1 MKGCPLKCP
10 WCHNPETQQKG
21 KEYFYYSDRCTHCG
35 RCEEICPTGASRIV
49 KTAKGQATLSIDR
62 DLCEACMRCV
72 SRCLSDAR
80 SIAGQELSFEEILK
94 EVLSDKPF
102 YVNSGGG
109 VTISGGDPLLFPD
122 FTLELAK
129 ALKKEQVDIA
139 IETSCFPK
147 WKIIEPLLDYI
158 DLFIVDLKSLDSQ
171 KHKEVL
177 GWPLEPIIENIK
189 NLIEMDASVRIH
201 VPIIPGFNDSDKD
214 FEDYIEFL
222 GAYADRL
229 AGVDILNYHSYGEN
243 KYKFLGREESYEYKG
258 VEENPPE
265 KVLALAKGLKQCRIA
280 SVTVGGMVGIT
291 SGTCRTEKCVA

>member
-1 MKGCPLKCP
+1 MKCP
-10 WCHNPETQQKG
+10 WCHNPETQLTG
-21 KEYFYYSDRCTHCG
+21 KEYFYYPDRCTHCG
-35 RCEEICPTGASRIV
+35 RCAEICPTGASRIV
-49 KTAKGQATLSIDR
+49 KTAGRQAMLSIDR
-62 DLCEACMRCV
+62 DLCEACMQCV

-122 FTLELAK
+122 FTQELAK
-129 ALKKEQVDIA
+129 SLKKEQVNVA

-147 WKIIEPLLDYI
+147 WKIIEPLLNYI
-158 DLFIVDLKSLDSQ
+158 DLFIVDLKSLDSR

-177 GWPLEPIIENIK
+177 GWPLEPIIENIN

-214 FEDYIEFL
+214 FEDYIKFL
-222 GAYADRL
+222 GVYADRL
-229 AGVDILNYHSYGEN
+229 AGVDILNYHTYGEN
-243 KYKFLGREESYEYKG
+243 KYKFLGREDSYEFKG

-265 KVLALAKGLKQCRIA
+265 KALALAKGLKQSRIA